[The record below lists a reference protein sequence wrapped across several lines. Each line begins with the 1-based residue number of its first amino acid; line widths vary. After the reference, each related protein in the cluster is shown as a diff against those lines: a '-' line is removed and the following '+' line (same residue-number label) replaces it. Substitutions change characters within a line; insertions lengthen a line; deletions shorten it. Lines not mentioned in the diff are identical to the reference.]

1 MYDGSSFMVSFMEP
15 DNTVAISIKFR
26 NRCSCTENSHSW
38 SADVLQVGI
47 PLEIKILSQ
56 LAQVTFYAPQLRG
69 FNNRITTMEVLGII
83 ITTPGGHNAD

>member
-1 MYDGSSFMVSFMEP
+1 MYDKSSFMVSFMEP

-26 NRCSCTENSHSW
+26 NLCSCTENSQSW

-56 LAQVTFYAPQLRG
+56 LAQVTFHAPQPRG
-69 FNNRITTMEVLGII
+69 FNNSITTMEVLGII

>member
-1 MYDGSSFMVSFMEP
+1 MVSFTEP
-15 DNTVAISIKFR
+15 NNTVAISIKFR
-26 NRCSCTENSHSW
+26 NRCPCTENSHSR

-56 LAQVTFYAPQLRG
+56 LAQVTFHAPQPRG
-69 FNNRITTMEVLGII
+69 VNNSITMMEVLGII